1 MSDQKVEY
9 EPVPESDLHEYQR
22 FHLNKAKTEQVD
34 PVTGGIAAEALG
46 IPAIAGA
53 KTLKG
58 VLGSNITKEITNRI
72 AEKIAPPN
80 RTILERQ
87 IQGTIDPETGA
98 TGRARQT
105 GYNATTME
113 QAAERAQNEARIKA
127 LDQAKL
133 TSQFDPVRGGAGFK
147 ASTPMGINVPPQA
160 LEGLDLSSA
169 GAPAAPPVAAPP
181 PLTPTQRA
189 MQVVKSAA
197 SSPVARGAGTVG
209 GLWEG
214 GENLVRLW
222 NHFKEGN
229 PARELLDVAGVV
241 SNAAT
246 IAPTPASPWSNIAG
260 AGLSIPIGMYQ
271 RHLEEQDKLQKKA
284 AGGQIAVKTGGLIS
298 LDR

>member
-1 MSDQKVEY
+1 MSDQIQY

-22 FHLNKAKTEQVD
+22 FHINKAKTADVD

-189 MQVVKSAA
+189 MQVVKGAA
-197 SSPVARGAGTVG
+197 NSPIARGAGAVG

-222 NHFKEGN
+222 NHFKHDQ

-246 IAPTPASPWSNIAG
+246 LAPTPASPWSNIAG

-271 RHLEEQDKLQKKA
+271 RHLEEQDKVQKKA

>member
-22 FHLNKAKTEQVD
+22 FHVNKAKTEQVD

-53 KTLKG
+53 KTIEGVMKSNALKVAKNLFEKVGAPVAAAVEAPPKPPIPTTVGEFHAPQMVTEHGFGPGAVKNALHNVDQATANPVYANVAANPERGFELKG
-58 VLGSNITKEITNRI
+58 NSRI
-72 AEKIAPPN
+72 LTPEGTYGVPPAPPP
-80 RTILERQ
+80 Q
-87 IQGTIDPETGA
+87 
-98 TGRARQT
+98 
-105 GYNATTME
+105 
-113 QAAERAQNEARIKA
+113 
-127 LDQAKL
+127 
-133 TSQFDPVRGGAGFK
+133 GGAMP
-147 ASTPMGINVPPQA
+147 PMGGAMP
-160 LEGLDLSSA
+160 A
-169 GAPAAPPVAAPP
+169 GAPPAPP
-181 PLTPTQRA
+181 PLTATQRA
-189 MQVVKSAA
+189 MQVVKGAA
-197 SSPVARGAGTVG
+197 NSPIARGAGSVG

-246 IAPTPASPWSNIAG
+246 IAPTPASPWSNIGG
-260 AGLSIPIGMYQ
+260 AAASIPIGMYQ

-284 AGGQIAVKTGGLIS
+284 TGGLVY
-298 LDR
+298 LR

>member
-1 MSDQKVEY
+1 MSDNVQY
-9 EPVPESDLHEYQR
+9 EAVPESDLHEYQR
-22 FHLNKAKTEQVD
+22 FHVNKAKTDDVEPYQ
-34 PVTGGIAAEALG
+34 GGIAAEALG

-72 AEKIAPPN
+72 AEKIATPD

-160 LEGLDLSSA
+160 LEGLNLGQA
-169 GAPAAPPVAAPP
+169 GAVATPSAPP
-181 PLTPTQRA
+181 PLTPTQKA
-189 MQVVKSAA
+189 MQVVKGAA
-197 SSPVARGAGTVG
+197 NSPIARGAGAVG

-214 GENLVRLW
+214 GENAVRLW
-222 NHFKEGN
+222 NHFKQGN
-229 PARELLDVAGVV
+229 PGRELLDVAGLV

-246 IAPTPASPWSNIAG
+246 LAPTPMSPWSNIAG

-271 RHLEEQDKLQKKA
+271 RHLEEQEAAQKKA
-284 AGGQIAVKTGGLIS
+284 TGGLVY
-298 LDR
+298 LR